1 MYYEPKEGAAFMSGP
16 ELPKIMDL
24 VRGFCFEHNLL
35 GEKVKSK
42 DAVGIQTPG
51 LTLGS
56 SKNVKLRF
64 DPSYMKLAAEG
75 KL

>member
-1 MYYEPKEGAAFMSGP
+1 
-16 ELPKIMDL
+16 MDL

-42 DAVGIQTPG
+42 DAVGIETPTK
-51 LTLGS
+51 TLGS
-56 SKNVKLRF
+56 TKNVKLRF
-64 DPSYMKLAAEG
+64 DPSYMKLAADG

>member
-1 MYYEPKEGAAFMSGP
+1 MSGP
-16 ELPKIMDL
+16 ELPKIMDT

-35 GEKVKSK
+35 GEHVKSK
-42 DAVGIQTPG
+42 DAIGIEMPKS
-51 LTLGS
+51 TLGS
-56 SKNVKLRF
+56 AKNVKLRF